1 LEILDQD
8 MMQER
13 VQVTGHFF
21 KALMMRH
28 ALMTL
33 APIPPGVLDI
43 MQDLTKNREHYGR
56 HNHNDQGTSSH
67 TNNSSIIDRS
77 SKCNVSTIDN
87 QWNNF
92 VIL

>member
-67 TNNSSIIDRS
+67 TNKQYYWSQFQVQCLNHR
-77 SKCNVSTIDN
+77 
-87 QWNNF
+87 QPME
-92 VIL
+92 